1 MKTIFSE
8 RISDVPRSFIREIL
22 KISLNPEI
30 ISFAGGLPNKDL
42 FPAKAL
48 KKATESVFRLYGN
61 DCFQYSNSEGD
72 SKLRQIIADR
82 YLEKKNI
89 EVDPENILIINGAQ
103 QGLDLLGKV
112 ILNTGDGVVIE
123 EPGYLGAIQAF
134 SVFRPNF
141 LPFEV
146 GEEGVN
152 LDQFENAVSKANAK
166 LIYSVPNFQNP
177 SGITYSTKDRK
188 QICETI
194 RGKNILLIED
204 DPYGELRFSGTAKP
218 SFYTYL
224 PEQTVLLGSFSK
236 TVIPG
241 FRIGWVVAPHEVQQK
256 LLIAKQAA
264 DLHTCHFTQ
273 YIFYHYILENDIDE
287 HIQKIVNAY
296 GAQCRAMINGMEKY
310 LPDSITFTRPEGGMF
325 LWGKLPN
332 GIRSMDL
339 FDLAVKEKVVFVP
352 GKPFYV
358 AGKDSPSF
366 RLSFSC
372 VDEATIELG
381 IKRLARAVEQIV
393 PD

>member
-1 MKTIFSE
+1 MKTIFSD

-42 FPAKAL
+42 FPTEAL
-48 KKATESVFRLYGN
+48 IRATESVFKIYGN
-61 DCFQYSNSEGD
+61 SCFQYSNSEGD
-72 SKLRQIIADR
+72 SNLRQLIANR
-82 YLEKKNI
+82 YLKKKNI

-103 QGLDLLGKV
+103 QGLDLLSKV

-123 EPGYLGAIQAF
+123 EPGYLGALQAF
-134 SVFRPNF
+134 SVFRPTF

-152 LDQFENAVSKANAK
+152 MYQFESAVAMANAK
-166 LIYSVPNFQNP
+166 LIYTVPNFQNP
-177 SGITYSTKDRK
+177 SGITYSTDDRK

-204 DPYGELRFSGTAKP
+204 DPYGELRFTGTAKP
-218 SFYTYL
+218 SFYTFL

-241 FRIGWVVAPHEVQQK
+241 FRIGWVVAPREIQQK

-273 YIFYHYILENDIDE
+273 YIFYHYLLENDIDE
-287 HIQKIVNAY
+287 HIQKIVDAY
-296 GAQCRAMINGMEKY
+296 GAQCRAMIQGMEKF
-310 LPDSITFTRPEGGMF
+310 LPASITFTRPEGGMF
-325 LWGKLPN
+325 LWGRLPK
-332 GIRSMDL
+332 GISSMAL
-339 FDLAVKEKVVFVP
+339 FELAVKEKVVFVP
-352 GKPFYV
+352 GEPFYV
-358 AGKDSPSF
+358 AGKESPTF

-372 VDEATIELG
+372 VDEPTIEKG
-381 IKRLARAVEQIV
+381 IKRLAKAIERIV
-393 PD
+393 PS